1 MPIMA
6 QKTPLLDAQHQSLP
20 ISIPTGVPPL
30 GIDSPARTL
39 LTDFTTVRAQTV
51 TEKALASVAREVM
64 HCLGVRLLLVVDT
77 SGLCTGIISARELFG
92 GRRITQAMQRFD
104 IPRHEVSVGMI
115 KTPCQDLHTLSLSHL
130 SSLTV
135 GDLVEALKAFGDQ
148 HLLVTDHDQ
157 HQQQRIRGVISASD
171 VGRAL
176 SLDLGQQP
184 PEARNFI
191 DICRVIL
198 GREL

>member
-1 MPIMA
+1 MPA
-6 QKTPLLDAQHQSLP
+6 TAHKTLPLETPDQRLP
-20 ISIPTGVPPL
+20 ISTPAGIPFL
-30 GIDSPARTL
+30 DMDSPAQAL

-51 TEKALASVAREVM
+51 TMETPASLARTIM
-64 HCLGVRLLLVVDT
+64 QCNKVRLLLVADAA
-77 SGLCTGIISARELFG
+77 GLFTGIISARELLG
-92 GRRITQAMQRFD
+92 GRRITQAMQRYD
-104 IPRHEVSVGMI
+104 IPRDEVSVGMVM
-115 KTPCQDLHTLSLSHL
+115 TPCQDLHTLSLAHL
-130 SSLTV
+130 GSLTV
-135 GDLVEALKAFGDQ
+135 GDLVEALLAFGDQ
-148 HLLVTDHDQ
+148 HLLITDLDQ
-157 HQQQRIRGVISASD
+157 HHQQRIRGVISASD